1 VRLTFA
7 PSDSVTLDV
16 MYYAFT
22 LDQPASF
29 GATSGEWGD
38 ELDFTVDWEAAER
51 VSVTGVLGLLRPG
64 DAAEQIVGGGGSD
77 WIHAMLLV
85 SYSW

>member
-1 VRLTFA
+1 VRLTLA
-7 PSDSVTLDV
+7 PNDSVTFDV

-22 LDQPASF
+22 LDQPASV
-29 GATSGEWGD
+29 GATSAAWGD
-38 ELDFTVDWEAAER
+38 ELNFTVDWEVDER

-64 DAAEQIVGGGGSD
+64 DAAEEIVGGGSD